1 VSTRALPRAG
11 MTFFSALY
19 HLRKLASSIAHS
31 SSRSYLYR
39 SYPAARAEPR
49 VGSFAFSERRLMRRL
64 DTGAMPA
71 SGSGDTLRFLLSG
84 TSVAIVIV
92 FGVKGSAFLKRVQ
105 VWGTSK
111 LAEF

>member
-1 VSTRALPRAG
+1 
-11 MTFFSALY
+11 
-19 HLRKLASSIAHS
+19 
-31 SSRSYLYR
+31 
-39 SYPAARAEPR
+39 
-49 VGSFAFSERRLMRRL
+49 MRRL

-71 SGSGDTLRFLLSG
+71 SGSGDTLRFLVSG

-92 FGVKGSAFLKRVQ
+92 LGVKGSAFLKRVQ